1 MEGKI
6 KKVFL
11 CSLMVVAILFAPPLT
26 RLSLSQD
33 SGESQ
38 SDQADKWWKDRADT
52 NKDGVLDDAELFAW
66 KKLEIERIDSN
77 RDKQIDDQEI
87 RQAWKYAPSPVSTD
101 LEQKFDANGNGWL
114 EPEEARKLLF
124 RRVDELILQNKGK
137 GPIKTWLEE
146 FYDTNEDGILD
157 LEELKNLRE
166 DLK

>member
-33 SGESQ
+33 SGDSQ

-87 RQAWKYAPSPVSTD
+87 RQVWKYAPSPVSTD
-101 LEQKFDANGNGWL
+101 LEQKFDANDNGWL

-124 RRVDELILQNKGK
+124 RRADFIFLLANGK
-137 GPIKTWLEE
+137 MAIKTGLEE
-146 FYDTNEDGILD
+146 LYDTNADGVID
-157 LEELKNLRE
+157 LEELKLIRE